1 MYIQIICPIFCLQ
14 KANNSLLFTIVFSK
28 DARWYDQLVAA
39 VLSFPTALAS
49 IQLLAKHRT
58 SEKQTAIR
66 AAQLEVKRTPI
77 IQWPEP
83 TERKAPE
90 KHRRSFAKPMRHD
103 GRRSIPRRKVGIFAI
118 IQGSPGR
125 SCCPACFAILYSDQ
139 YRNRV

>member
-1 MYIQIICPIFCLQ
+1 
-14 KANNSLLFTIVFSK
+14 LFTTVFSK
-28 DARWYDQLVAA
+28 DARWDDQLVAA
-39 VLSFPTALAS
+39 VLSLATALAS

-90 KHRRSFAKPMRHD
+90 KHRRSVAKPMRHD
-103 GRRSIPRRKVGIFAI
+103 GRRSIPRRKVGILRLSRARLAAAAA
-118 IQGSPGR
+118 QPV
-125 SCCPACFAILYSDQ
+125 LQ
-139 YRNRV
+139 YFTVINIATECDRGYRMAGFLN

>member
-1 MYIQIICPIFCLQ
+1 LQ
-14 KANNSLLFTIVFSK
+14 KAHNYLLFTTVFSK

-66 AAQLEVKRTPI
+66 AAQLEVKQTPI

-90 KHRRSFAKPMRHD
+90 KHRRSVAKPMRHD
-103 GRRSIPRRKVGIFAI
+103 GRRSIPRLKLGIFAI
-118 IQGSPGR
+118 IQGLPGR
-125 SCCPACFAILYSDQ
+125 SCCPAYFCNTLQ
-139 YRNRV
+139 